1 MADQPKPFTYEV
13 TTKFILDLL
22 GQAQKDISS
31 SKTTPG
37 VINSSV
43 INHPVKAGYTPYN
56 NLPSIAQYNVKR
68 NDVLTVFRESSSDA
82 GTTGTMWYNGEVIGV
97 TLEDPSR
104 IGDFKRGDTAIR
116 KGEYPIE
123 LDTTHNKSLECNY
136 VRFPSDGRTKFMN
149 PGVFPRIKNVPNQSG
164 IRIHAG
170 GNKNDSLGCILYSKT
185 RKPDHINIKYSLQD
199 NHWLT
204 NLIYSNG
211 VQKIIIINKWDH
223 K

>member
-1 MADQPKPFTYEV
+1 MADQPKPFTYEA

-68 NDVLTVFRESSSDA
+68 NDALTVFRESSSDA

-149 PGVFPRIKNVPNQSG
+149 PGVFPRINNVPNQSG